1 MQINGYLLYKGQCKE
16 AFSFYEKVLSGKIT
30 MMSTHGESP
39 MADKVAPEW
48 RDKIIHARLEIDGQ
62 VIMGSDAPPQHF
74 QQPQGFS
81 MSIGIPTPAEG
92 ERIFQALS
100 EGGTVQMPFQ
110 KTFWSSGFGMF
121 TDRYGIPWMVNCG
134 QPA

>member
-81 MSIGIPTPAEG
+81 MSIGIPTRAEG

>member
-1 MQINGYLLYKGQCKE
+1 MDLNAYLLYNGQCKE
-16 AFSFYEKVLSGKIT
+16 AFSFYARVLSGKIT

-39 MADKVAPEW
+39 MADQVPPDW
-48 RDKIIHARLEIDGQ
+48 RDKIIHARLEIGGQ
-62 VIMGSDAPPQHF
+62 VVMGSDTPSQHF
-74 QQPQGFS
+74 EAPQGFS

-92 ERIFQALS
+92 ERIFNALS
-100 EGGTVQMPFQ
+100 EGGTIKMPFQ

-121 TDRYGIPWMVNCG
+121 TDRFGIPWMVNCN